1 MMIIIF
7 SISFAL
13 EDKTI
18 YDYTSTYEE
27 QPAVYVTKYGDC
39 YHSISCHY
47 LSQSMIEKGLYE
59 AFDNGYRACSH
70 CNGISHGTVQVEHR
84 EYYEVR
90 VYDPCC
96 GSGGM
101 FVQSVKFIQAHSGNR
116 HNIAVYGQEATSDTW
131 KMAKMNLAI
140 RGIDA
145 DFGPYHADT
154 FTNDLHPTLKADF
167 IKRSCS

>member
-1 MMIIIF
+1 LKKALKHVFIIFAMMIIIF

-39 YHSISCHY
+39 YHSISCHS

-59 AFDNGYRACSH
+59 ALDNGYRACSH

-84 EYYEVR
+84 EYYEVTDYTNAISYSCLR
-90 VYDPCC
+90 
-96 GSGGM
+96 
-101 FVQSVKFIQAHSGNR
+101 
-116 HNIAVYGQEATSDTW
+116 AVY
-131 KMAKMNLAI
+131 I
-140 RGIDA
+140 
-145 DFGPYHADT
+145 
-154 FTNDLHPTLKADF
+154 TLVIYLLLLGLKYQD
-167 IKRSCS
+167 KLNGE

>member
-1 MMIIIF
+1 MKKTLKHVFIILAMLIIIF

-59 AFDNGYRACSH
+59 ALDNGYRACSH

-84 EYYEVR
+84 EYYEVTDYTNAISYSCLR
-90 VYDPCC
+90 
-96 GSGGM
+96 
-101 FVQSVKFIQAHSGNR
+101 
-116 HNIAVYGQEATSDTW
+116 AVYITLVIYLLLLGLKYQDKLNGEKNESD
-131 KMAKMNLAI
+131 
-140 RGIDA
+140 
-145 DFGPYHADT
+145 
-154 FTNDLHPTLKADF
+154 
-167 IKRSCS
+167 